1 VSAEQKCFRGATVLF
16 PVFFFVLQIFSA
28 VAAAGQTAQS
38 SRPSPQG
45 LESIQHFVFL
55 IKENHTFD
63 NYFGKYPGAY
73 GATTGTLSD
82 GRTIPLNAFPDVLPY
97 DAEHN
102 QTAALTAMDSGKMD
116 SFDLNIGGN
125 ENGDFLVYRQ
135 FSPSDIPNYWSYA
148 QHFVLGDQMFSSIH
162 SASFPNHLY
171 TIAATSGGVLEVPY
185 DPLLKG
191 INGVPTWGC
200 DAIPSLTVRT
210 LDPSGTISALFPCFD
225 FPTLADS
232 MDNANPPISWK
243 YYGPTKGQSGYNQVV
258 FDAIHHIRNSE
269 LWTEHV
275 VSDTQFA
282 DDALQGKLP
291 AVSWLITG
299 EGSEHPPK
307 STCVGENWVV
317 EQLNAIMQGPD
328 WNSTAIFIVWDDFGG
343 FYDHFPPP
351 QVDGLGLG
359 PRVPLLIVSPYAVP
373 GHISHTVYEFSS
385 VLKTIEERFGLP
397 FLTDRDQNAND
408 LFDSLDFGQ
417 TPNPPLI
424 LQSRSCPLNSTS
436 YVQFGSQGVGTNS
449 PERDVPFRNYG
460 KTSLTISNV
469 TMTGNFS
476 QRNTCG
482 NTVKPGYTC
491 DFFITFTPKLAAI
504 NTPQTG
510 TMTIADSDSSSPQ
523 VVQLTGTGSEVNISP
538 TYPGAYFGTLTFGSQ
553 RKQSAVLSNVSNV
566 PVTIKNVSLV
576 GLNAADF
583 SFTDNCANTIAPGG
597 NCQWTITFT
606 PTPQTYIMSGLERA
620 ELVVDDSAAGS
631 PQSVRLE
638 GQGTALYINPT
649 ALSFGGG
656 VIGQASSPQMIT
668 IKNKW
673 ANPISFASIE
683 TIGDYSQTNDCGQNL
698 APGGTCTIYVTFDPK
713 IEGTDNGLLNIN
725 SNDGGSPEQIVLTGN
740 GLAQ

>member
-1 VSAEQKCFRGATVLF
+1 MPRAQKCF
-16 PVFFFVLQIFSA
+16 
-28 VAAAGQTAQS
+28 AAASTLIILLFLVPNLCHAAGPASQATH
-38 SRPSPQG
+38 SPQAQPQG
-45 LESIQHFVFL
+45 FEAIQHFVFI
-55 IKENHTFD
+55 IKENRSFD
-63 NYFGKYPGAY
+63 NYFGQFPGAY
-73 GATTGTLSD
+73 GATSGTISD
-82 GRTIPLNAFPDVLPY
+82 GRTLPLAPIPDVV
-97 DAEHN
+97 ATGTEHSGMGAI
-102 QTAALTAMDSGKMD
+102 TSMDNGKMD
-116 SFDLNIGGN
+116 GFDLSAGGN
-125 ENGDFLVYRQ
+125 EDGEYMAYRQ
-135 FSPSDIPNYWSYA
+135 MSSSGIPNYWSYA

-162 SASFPNHLY
+162 SSSFPNHLY
-171 TIAATSGGVLEVPY
+171 TIAATSGGVLEIPE
-185 DPLLKG
+185 DPLWKG
-191 INGVPTWGC
+191 QKGTPMWGC
-200 DAIPSLTVRT
+200 DAPPSLTVRT
-210 LDPSGTISALFPCFD
+210 IDPEGLISAVFPCFD

-232 MDNANPPISWK
+232 LDNANPPISWK
-243 YYGPTKGQSGYNQVV
+243 YYGPQQGQSGYNHVS
-258 FDAIHHIRNSE
+258 FDAINHIRNSE

-299 EGSEHPPK
+299 NANEHSPN
-307 STCVGENWVV
+307 SSCVGENWTV
-317 EQLNAIMQGPD
+317 EQINAIMQGPD
-328 WNSTAIFIVWDDFGG
+328 WSSTAIFIVWDDFGG
-343 FYDHFPPP
+343 FYDHVAPP
-351 QVDGLGLG
+351 QVDGFGLG
-359 PRVPLLIVSPYAVP
+359 PRVPLLIVSPYAIP

-397 FLTDRDQNAND
+397 YLTDRDQNAND
-408 LFDSLDFGQ
+408 LLDSFDFTQ